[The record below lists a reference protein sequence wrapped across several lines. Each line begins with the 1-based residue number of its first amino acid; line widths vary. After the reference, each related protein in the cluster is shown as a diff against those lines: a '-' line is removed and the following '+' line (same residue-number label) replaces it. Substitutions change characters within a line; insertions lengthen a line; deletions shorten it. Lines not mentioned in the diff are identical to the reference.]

1 MANWTVPQVS
11 RGEVNRAGE
20 WLAAPL
26 LNGGWA
32 ALFLTTEE
40 QAEKRRA
47 ILRIINNWR
56 SSHSYPLHLAKKNL
70 QTRAKRISDSAIC
83 AQRLKRLSSINVKLR
98 RNQHMKLSQMQDIG
112 GCRAIMPNIKSMF
125 DLVDVFETAI
135 AKNPP
140 RKGRNMP
147 ITRSGFEL
155 AERYDYIL
163 NPKPDGY
170 RGYHYVFKY
179 QSIYAEKKPYNG
191 LRIELQL
198 RSIYQHYWATAVEA
212 VSIFTE
218 QALKTGLG
226 RPEWKRF
233 FALMSSAIATREN
246 APIVPDTPTDP
257 GQLVQEIR
265 RLFHEL
271 QVEMV
276 LRGITLSIQMRDEYG
291 AEMFLLTLNAK
302 TGRLDVVGYKPE
314 ELAKASEDYL
324 EVEERFVND
333 PTVQAVLVS
342 VDSLNDLEN
351 AYPNYYLDTAEFLN
365 LTNRIISEDP
375 YSVAPLL

>member
-1 MANWTVPQVS
+1 
-11 RGEVNRAGE
+11 VNRAGE

>member
-1 MANWTVPQVS
+1 MANWVVPQVT
-11 RGEVNRAGE
+11 RGQVNRAGQ
-20 WLAAPL
+20 L
-26 LNGGWA
+26 LISRRIQWSRLLGSDQERQA
-32 ALFLTTEE
+32 AL
-40 QAEKRRA
+40 KM
-47 ILRIINNWR
+47 INNWR

-70 QTRAKRISDSAIC
+70 QTRAKRIAENATC
-83 AQRLKRLSSINVKLR
+83 AQRLKRLSSISVKLR
-98 RNQHMKLSQMQDIG
+98 RNPKMKLSQMQDIG
-112 GCRAIMPNIKSMF
+112 GCRAIMPNLKSVF
-125 DLVDVFETAI
+125 ELVGVFETAI

-140 RKGRNMP
+140 RKGKDKP

-163 NPKPDGY
+163 YPKPDGY

-179 QSIYAEKKPYNG
+179 QSIYPKNKPYNS
-191 LRIELQL
+191 LRIEVQL

-233 FALMSSAIATREN
+233 FALMSSAIAIREN
-246 APIVPDTPTDP
+246 APIVPDTPTEP
-257 GQLVQEIR
+257 GALVHEIR
-265 RLFHEL
+265 QLFYEL

-291 AEMFLLTLNAK
+291 AEMFLLTLDAN
-302 TGRLDVVGYKPE
+302 TGRLNVTGYKPD
-314 ELAKASEDYL
+314 ELEKAGEDYL
-324 EVEERFVND
+324 AAEERYVND
-333 PTVQAVLVS
+333 PRVQTVLVS

-365 LTNRIISEDP
+365 LANRVIREDP
-375 YSVAPLL
+375 YAVAPLL